1 MCEKFDFP
9 RDMTANIEK
18 FAKHFPIILITG
30 ARQVGKSTLVKTLK
44 NFNYI
49 TFDDISFISLAQND
63 PVRFI
68 DDLKTPSIL
77 DEVQRVPDLLIAI
90 KKSVDENRSA
100 GRFIL
105 TGSADVIKLK
115 KVKETLAGRVVLA
128 QLPPLSQKEIRNK
141 KPLSLETLHNH
152 PRDLELNDT
161 ITRDKIINAIIV
173 GGYPERNKIT
183 DNDMRKSWTDSYI
196 STYIQQDI
204 QNINEIRNINS
215 FFTLFNILPPL
226 SATLIS
232 KQKLASDVKI
242 SAPTIDNYLE
252 LLTQIYQI
260 TWLPSW
266 SSKIGKQFIKNSKM
280 YFTDTGLLTHILRIF
295 SVEQY
300 KNSSFCGNIFET
312 FVLAELRKA
321 INNQLS
327 DDKIFYMRTSDGKEV
342 DFIIESEH
350 RPLAIEVKFSETIR
364 FDDFKHIMFL
374 QDKRPEFQGIIFYTG
389 NKIIPFGDNCTAVPV
404 SALF

>member
-1 MCEKFDFP
+1 
-9 RDMTANIEK
+9 
-18 FAKHFPIILITG
+18 
-30 ARQVGKSTLVKTLK
+30 
-44 NFNYI
+44 
-49 TFDDISFISLAQND
+49 LAEND
-63 PVRFI
+63 PIRFI
-68 DDLKTPSIL
+68 DDIKTPTIL
-77 DEVQRVPDLLIAI
+77 DEIQRVPDLLISI
-90 KKSVDENRSA
+90 KKSVDENRGA

-115 KVKETLAGRVVLA
+115 KVKETLAGRVVLTE
-128 QLPPLSQKEIRNK
+128 LLPLSQKEIRNK
-141 KPLSLETLHNH
+141 KPLSLETLHNS
-152 PRDLELNDT
+152 PRNLELNDT
-161 ITRDKIINAIIV
+161 ITRDEIIKAIIS
-173 GGYPERNKIT
+173 GGYPERNKIS
-183 DNDMRKSWTDSYI
+183 DNDMRKMWTNSYI
-196 STYIQQDI
+196 STYIQQDV

-295 SVEQY
+295 DVEQF

-327 DDKIFYMRTSDGKEV
+327 DDKVFYMRTCDGKEV

-364 FDDFKHIMFL
+364 FEDFKHIMFL
-374 QDKRPEFQGIIFYTG
+374 QEKQPEFQGIVFYTG
-389 NKIIPFGDNCTAVPV
+389 SRIIPFGENCTAVPV
-404 SALF
+404 SVFF